1 MSRILIS
8 RRGVLLG
15 AGAIASAAVV
25 PSFISTAARAFPG
38 VARVTRKN
46 IDELTGQE
54 LATYEH
60 AVQLLRDGARS
71 IRGQLLFH
79 PALRQAAMRD
89 SIVAGKPWDRR
100 HLEAIE
106 ALLRATDPLRTA
118 EITVPYWNFTQPA
131 SGREYPVAFERA
143 DSPLFA
149 AAQDGEPGQLDPVFW
164 SYHAY
169 IDKVREQWDRDHGP
183 LVRGTTAHVWIG
195 RGAVEIRTSRRA
207 LVA

>member
-8 RRGVLLG
+8 RRGVLRG

-38 VARVTRKN
+38 AVRVTRKN
-46 IDELTGQE
+46 IDALTGQE

-60 AVQLLRDGARS
+60 AVRLLRKGARS
-71 IRGQLLFH
+71 NTGQPLFH
-79 PALRQAAMRD
+79 PALRQAAMPD
-89 SIVAGKPWDRR
+89 SAVAGKPWDRR

-106 ALLRATDPLRTA
+106 ALLRTTDPARTA
-118 EITVPYWNFTQPA
+118 EIAVPYWDFTQPP
-131 SGREYPVAFERA
+131 SGREYPAAFERA

-149 AAQDGEPGQLDPVFW
+149 AALDGGPAQLDPVFW

-169 IDKVREQWDRDHGP
+169 IVMVREQWDRDHGP
-183 LVRGTTAHVWIG
+183 LARGMTAHVWIG
-195 RGAVEIRTSRRA
+195 RRAVEIRTSRRA
-207 LVA
+207 LAA